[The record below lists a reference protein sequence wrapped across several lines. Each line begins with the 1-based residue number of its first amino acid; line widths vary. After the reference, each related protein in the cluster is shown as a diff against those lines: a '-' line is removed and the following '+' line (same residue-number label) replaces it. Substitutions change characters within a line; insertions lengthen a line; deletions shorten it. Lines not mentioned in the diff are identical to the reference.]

1 MATAI
6 FQVKDAHAVMQSL
19 ARQATGQK
27 DITVTDTSSFVSAG
41 TQTLEAGY
49 ENLYN
54 ALGVLIGRT
63 IVNTKP
69 YSGKFKLIGAKSS
82 DAFENRI
89 RKISFYARDPQATG
103 MFNTDIATNLGA
115 GLDDED
121 GAGSQWEQFPAM
133 PVEQYFFSDFAWD
146 KAHTEYPEQA
156 KIAFQ
161 NETDFINFINGM
173 LIEVQNDIESDLEAR
188 NRLVALDFIAGTKL
202 MVDKGIIGAESYVNL
217 TEEFNTEHG
226 TTYTTQEILTEHTV
240 AFEEFLVARFKID
253 SDRLENRTKQY
264 HNPLTKTV
272 NGVDYSVLRHTPKKS
287 QKFLYY
293 SPIFTQMKMALA
305 EIFNPQMLEMPQGE
319 GIQYW
324 QAFTSP
330 SEIDVTPA
338 LPDGEE
344 TEEVNLKLVLGVLFD
359 EEAVMTNNK
368 FTGMYATPLNAR
380 HVYST
385 MYWHYRFGVINDP
398 TFSRIVYVME
408 DPETP

>member
-41 TQTLEAGY
+41 TKTLEAGY

-63 IVNTKP
+63 IVNAKP
-69 YSGKFKLIGAKSS
+69 YSGKFKLIGASSS

-115 GLDDED
+115 GLDDDD
-121 GAGSQWEQFPAM
+121 GVGSQWEQFPAM

-161 NETDFINFINGM
+161 NETDFINFVNGM

-202 MVDKGIIGAESYVNL
+202 MVDKGMIGPESYVNL
-217 TEEFNTEHG
+217 TEAFNTEHG

-272 NGVDYSVLRHTPKKS
+272 NGVDYSVLRHTPKAN

-305 EIFNPQMLEMPQGE
+305 EIFNPKMLEMPQGE

-330 SEIDVTPA
+330 SEVDVTPA

-344 TEEVNLKLVLGVLFD
+344 TSEVNIKLVLGVLFD
-359 EEAVMTNNK
+359 EEGLMTQNK

-385 MYWHYRFGVINDP
+385 MYWHYKFGVINDP

-408 DPETP
+408 DPD

>member
-41 TQTLEAGY
+41 TRTLEAGY

-63 IVNTKP
+63 IVNAKP
-69 YSGKFKLIGAKSS
+69 YSGKFKLIGAKSA

-115 GLDDED
+115 GLDDES
-121 GAGSQWEQFPAM
+121 GVGSQWEQFPAM

-146 KAHTEYPEQA
+146 KAHSEYPEQA

-217 TEEFNTEHG
+217 TEEFNNTHG

-272 NGVDYSVLRHTPKKS
+272 NGVDYSVLRHTPKAS

-305 EIFNPQMLEMPQGE
+305 EIFNPKMLEMPQGE

-344 TEEVNLKLVLGVLFD
+344 TKEVNIKLVLGVLFD
-359 EEAVMTNNK
+359 EEAVLTNNK

-385 MYWHYRFGVINDP
+385 MYWHYKFGVINDP

-408 DPETP
+408 DPKTP

>member
-41 TQTLEAGY
+41 TRTLEAGY

-63 IVNTKP
+63 IVNAKP

-121 GAGSQWEQFPAM
+121 GVGSQWEQFPAM

-217 TEEFNTEHG
+217 TEEFNNEHG

-272 NGVDYSVLRHTPKKS
+272 NGVDYSVLRHTPKAS

-305 EIFNPQMLEMPQGE
+305 EIFNPKMLEMPQGE

-344 TEEVNLKLVLGVLFD
+344 TEEVNIKLVLGVLFD
-359 EEAVMTNNK
+359 EEAVLTNNK

-385 MYWHYRFGVINDP
+385 MYWHYKFGVINDP

>member
-1 MATAI
+1 MAAI
-6 FQVKDAHAVMQSL
+6 FHVKDAHAVMQSL
-19 ARQATGQK
+19 ARQATGQA
-27 DITVTDTSSFVSAG
+27 DITVTDTASFVDAG
-41 TQTLEAGY
+41 TRTLEAGY

-63 IVNTKP
+63 IVNARP
-69 YSGKFKLIGAKSS
+69 YSGKFSLIGANSA
-82 DAFENRI
+82 DAFDNRI
-89 RKISFYARDPQATG
+89 RKISFYARDPQASG
-103 MFNTDIATNLGA
+103 MFNTDVATNLGA

-121 GAGSQWEQFPAM
+121 GVGSQWEQFPAM
-133 PVEQYFFSDFAWD
+133 PVEQYYFSDFAWD

-173 LIEVQNDIESDLEAR
+173 LIEVYNDIESDLEAR

-202 MVDKGIIGAESYVNL
+202 MVDKGLIGPESYVNL
-217 TEEFNTEHG
+217 TSEFNTEHG
-226 TTYTTQEILTEHTV
+226 TTYTTQEILQEHTT
-240 AFEEFLVARFKID
+240 EFLEFFVARFKID
-253 SDRLENRTKQY
+253 SDRLENRSKQY
-264 HNPLTKTV
+264 HNALTKEV
-272 NGVDYSVLRHTPKKS
+272 NGVEYSVLRHTPKAL

-293 SPIFTQMKMALA
+293 SPIFTQMKLSLA
-305 EIFNPQMLEMPQGE
+305 EIFNPQMLDLPNGE

-359 EEAVMTNNK
+359 KEAVMTNNK

-385 MYWHYRFGVINDP
+385 MYWHYKFGVINDP

-408 DPETP
+408 DEQS